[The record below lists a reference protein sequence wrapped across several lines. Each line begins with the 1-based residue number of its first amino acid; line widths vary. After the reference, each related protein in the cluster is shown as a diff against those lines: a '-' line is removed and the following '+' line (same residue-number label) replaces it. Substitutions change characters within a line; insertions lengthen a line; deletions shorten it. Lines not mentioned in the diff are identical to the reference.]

1 MLMLIILAALI
12 IFTLLAFFR
21 ATIISWLLTFMLIVP
36 VLAIQA
42 RLSATVVLLRLS
54 GQPP

>member
-42 RLSATVVLLRLS
+42 RLSATVLQVVYS
-54 GQPP
+54 